1 MGKVVPL
8 FKKEGPQIELVDKL
22 EEIVE
27 LAKHGYFTNFV
38 FAGQR
43 VVDGEVTTAFAEAD
57 PPKRTELIAHM
68 QVEVVSDM
76 VEDIYV
82 VERR

>member
-1 MGKVVPL
+1 MSKVAPL
-8 FKKEGPQIELVDKL
+8 FKKDGPQVELIEKL

-27 LAKHGYFTNFV
+27 LAREGYFANFV

-43 VVDGEVTTAFAEAD
+43 VADGEVATAFAQAD

>member
-8 FKKEGPQIELVDKL
+8 FKKDGPQIELVEKL
-22 EEIVE
+22 EEIIT
-27 LAKHGYFTNFV
+27 LAKEGYFTNFV

-43 VVDGEVTTAFAEAD
+43 VTDGDVTTAFAQAD

-76 VEDIYV
+76 IETIYV